1 MSFLFDI
8 FCSRG
13 IKSSLKSGFFLKFK
27 PGEHL
32 VTFFCSNALH
42 GLTVLFHGKICA
54 LCCNKRQ
61 CYSGEKFS
69 KNSNICFHCFVCV
82 FNYFWR
88 VNIMQGITK

>member
-13 IKSSLKSGFFLKFK
+13 IKSSLKSGFFFKFK

-61 CYSGEKFS
+61 CYSGENFQRIAIS
-69 KNSNICFHCFVCV
+69 VSIVSFV
-82 FNYFWR
+82 FL
-88 VNIMQGITK
+88 ITFGELILCKE